1 MNKQALFTFCPLAMK
16 NLKNEGHISSKADS
30 IFVRLTPKIL
40 LTAGEKE
47 QKEEIDARHKFRA
60 RTALPPSLPS

>member
-1 MNKQALFTFCPLAMK
+1 MK
-16 NLKNEGHISSKADS
+16 NLKNEGHISSKADG
-30 IFVRLTPKIL
+30 IFVHLTPKIL
-40 LTAGEKE
+40 LTARERE

>member
-1 MNKQALFTFCPLAMK
+1 MR

-30 IFVRLTPKIL
+30 IFVHLTPKIL